1 MSTYISID
9 DFACNLLYL
18 CYYSINNSRK
28 WRITTI
34 MISLISPS
42 KAQAKLAAHTRARR
56 LSMELTQEGLAE
68 RSGVPLAT
76 LRKFEQKG
84 SISMESFLKLL
95 MVIGGLEEI
104 IDVLKPSKP
113 VFKSIDE
120 VLKDTDNTSRKRGRK
135 K

>member
-1 MSTYISID
+1 M
-9 DFACNLLYL
+9 L
-18 CYYSINNSRK
+18 
-28 WRITTI
+28 
-34 MISLISPS
+34 SLISPS
-42 KAQAKLAAHTRARR
+42 KAQLKLAENVRSRR

-84 SISMESFLKLL
+84 SISLESFLKLL
-95 MVIGGLEEI
+95 LVVGGMEEL
-104 IDVLKPSKP
+104 IDVLKPAKP

-120 VLKDTDNTSRKRGRK
+120 VLKSTDNTSRKRGRK